1 VSLAGAASRHRG
13 GAALLALAA
22 VLPLA
27 QPRQALAA
35 DAEAGGRKAEL
46 CAACHGPG
54 GRSEIAEAP
63 SLAGQRPRYVILA
76 LYQFRTGRR
85 LSEAMGPF
93 AANLTDEDLNDLAA
107 YYAAQPPAPSQPAS
121 DPKKAEAARALT
133 EQNHC
138 VQCHGPGL
146 AGQEHIPRIAGLDPD
161 YLRVQL
167 RGFKAATRGDIDGLM
182 TSAAQALSESDIDL
196 LAGYIAGLP

>member
-1 VSLAGAASRHRG
+1 VSLAGAASRRRG

-35 DAEAGGRKAEL
+35 DAEAGGRKAEP

-93 AANLTDEDLNDLAA
+93 AANLTDEDLNGLAA

-138 VQCHGPGL
+138 VQCHGPRPCRAGAHPAHRGARSGL
-146 AGQEHIPRIAGLDPD
+146 
-161 YLRVQL
+161 LRVQL

>member
-1 VSLAGAASRHRG
+1 MSLAEAAPQRRCA
-13 GAALLALAA
+13 AALLALAA
-22 VLPLA
+22 ALLLA
-27 QPRQALAA
+27 PPPAAAA
-35 DAEAGGRKAEL
+35 DAAAGERKAEA

-54 GRSEIAEAP
+54 GRSEIAEVP
-63 SLAGQRPRYVILA
+63 SLAGQRSRYIILA

-85 LSEAMGPF
+85 LSEAMAPF
-93 AANLTDEDLNDLAA
+93 AAGLSDEDLSDLAA
-107 YYAAQPPAPSQPAS
+107 YYAAQPPAPSPHTS
-121 DPKKAEAARALT
+121 DPAKAEAARALT

-146 AGQEHIPRIAGLDPD
+146 AGQEHIPRIAGLDAD

-182 TSAAQALSESDIDL
+182 TSAAQGIGDGDIDV
-196 LAGYIAGLP
+196 LADYIAGLH

>member
-1 VSLAGAASRHRG
+1 MSLAEAAPQRRC

-22 VLPLA
+22 ALLLA
-27 QPRQALAA
+27 PPPAAAA
-35 DAEAGGRKAEL
+35 DAAAGERKAEA

-54 GRSEIAEAP
+54 GRSEIAEVP
-63 SLAGQRPRYVILA
+63 SLAGQRSRYIILA

-85 LSEAMGPF
+85 LSEAMAPF
-93 AANLTDEDLNDLAA
+93 AAGLSDEDLSDLAA
-107 YYAAQPPAPSQPAS
+107 YYAAQPPAPSPHTS
-121 DPKKAEAARALT
+121 DPAKAEAARALT

-146 AGQEHIPRIAGLDPD
+146 AGQEHIPRIAGLDAD

-182 TSAAQALSESDIDL
+182 TSAAQGIGDGDIDV
-196 LAGYIAGLP
+196 LADYIAGLH